1 MSALLEDTYE
11 DRKLN
16 HLAELCGRRLA
27 VCNEGAKSKKLDSR
41 QLKALTGGGSV
52 TGRRLMH
59 QPITFPITS
68 KILIVAN
75 DRPNLELD
83 DAMKQR
89 VHIVPFNQQFRGT
102 EKDNKGL
109 KEELKKP
116 ANLAGILQWAV
127 AGCLEWQKSGLKPPS
142 TVVDCTE
149 QYFQETD
156 FMERFLQDCTVHE
169 LGSFT
174 PTKVLFSAFERWC
187 REEREENR
195 YRHLNEFVPE
205 VERRRSQDPKVRKE
219 RLTINGTKYSG
230 LTNLKLNEYW
240 KKEHQ
245 DERIF

>member
-1 MSALLEDTYE
+1 VSALLEDTYE

-89 VHIVPFNQQFRGT
+89 VHIVPFNRSISSSGAPKRT
-102 EKDNKGL
+102 TKD
-109 KEELKKP
+109 
-116 ANLAGILQWAV
+116 
-127 AGCLEWQKSGLKPPS
+127 
-142 TVVDCTE
+142 
-149 QYFQETD
+149 
-156 FMERFLQDCTVHE
+156 
-169 LGSFT
+169 
-174 PTKVLFSAFERWC
+174 
-187 REEREENR
+187 
-195 YRHLNEFVPE
+195 
-205 VERRRSQDPKVRKE
+205 
-219 RLTINGTKYSG
+219 
-230 LTNLKLNEYW
+230 
-240 KKEHQ
+240 
-245 DERIF
+245 